1 MKSEQKHLLLFGIS
15 IIITMSMVGIAEI
28 LNKGELIFPEIAAL
42 CAGAIIAPGK
52 TWNSDKY
59 TSWGL
64 MCFSSLIGI
73 IIVRYAHFPLTIQC
87 IVTFALI
94 VALLLITGSEFYP
107 AISAGVLPVLTHT
120 GSLYYFASVCVFSLL
135 VFVCEFI
142 LQKYN
147 LKEQYTVVKKPL
159 TREKLVRFVCLII
172 FYAIFACFALAYDE
186 IFLIIPPLIV
196 AFVEMS
202 NKDGKAY
209 KKSFDIWL
217 ILSIAGG
224 LGFLLNFMI
233 NSLGWS
239 HFICTLIVVL
249 VMYIIMYASKLI
261 FPPAGAICLLPYI
274 LPAKNIYRYPLEVMI
289 GGAVFIIAARLISKY
304 TDKLNN
310 NESDPTNNAVDQ
322 I

>member
-1 MKSEQKHLLLFGIS
+1 MKTEQKHLLLFGIS

-64 MCFSSLIGI
+64 MCFSSLLGI
-73 IIVRYAHFPLTIQC
+73 IIVRYAQFPLYAQC
-87 IVTFALI
+87 IIAFAAI
-94 VALLLITGSEFYP
+94 TVVLLVTGSEFYP
-107 AISAGVLPVLTHT
+107 ALSAGILPILTHT
-120 GSLYYFASVCVFSLL
+120 GSLYYFASVCAFSMIVFA
-135 VFVCEFI
+135 CEFI

-147 LKEQYTVVKKPL
+147 IKENYSFEKKSI
-159 TREKLVRFVCLII
+159 TREKAVRFACLIV
-172 FYAIFACFALAYDE
+172 FYAIFAVFALAYDE
-186 IFLIIPPLIV
+186 IFLIIPPLCV
-196 AFVEMS
+196 AFLEMS
-202 NKDGKAY
+202 NKESKAY
-209 KKSFDIWL
+209 TKAFDIWL

-249 VMYIIMYASKLI
+249 VMYIIMFATKLI
-261 FPPAGAICLLPYI
+261 FPPAGAICLLPFI
-274 LPAKNIYRYPLEVMI
+274 LPAQNIYRYPLEVMI

-304 TDKLNN
+304 TDKLINTVK
-310 NESDPTNNAVDQ
+310 ESSVNSAN
-322 I
+322 